1 MVLGT
6 VGPMRA
12 GQTTRL
18 AQLSFGRMSNDGQ
31 TVSAAHS
38 AMWKQLVWRTAGLP
52 YGVKSRVEEMGV
64 AHSVAAMRTV
74 EVMAAEQGIGSA
86 VRLSTGMLQV
96 AKRRSAVG
104 CGGLKRTGKLG
115 VRANS
120 LGLSG
125 EGGHGSGLCPV
136 VQLLE

>member
-1 MVLGT
+1 VALDT
-6 VGPMRA
+6 VGQERA
-12 GQTTRL
+12 EQTTRL
-18 AQLSFGRMSNDGQ
+18 VQLNFGRMSNDEQ

-38 AMWKQLVWRTAGLP
+38 AMWGQPVWRTVGLP
-52 YGVKSRVEEMGV
+52 YGVKSRAEETEV

-74 EVMAAEQGIGSA
+74 EVMVAEQGIGSA

-104 CGGLKRTGKLG
+104 CGGSKRTGKLG

-120 LGLSG
+120 LGLSSG
-125 EGGHGSGLCPV
+125 GGHGSGLYPV